1 MGRLIQLDDEDH
13 VVPIRKN
20 FMEGIQ
26 GQGDLRFTTS
36 FHLATIEPG
45 Y

>member
-1 MGRLIQLDDEDH
+1 MGRLIQLDDEDRL
-13 VVPIRKN
+13 VPIRKN
-20 FMEGIQ
+20 FMEEIQ

-36 FHLATIEPG
+36 FHLVTIEPG